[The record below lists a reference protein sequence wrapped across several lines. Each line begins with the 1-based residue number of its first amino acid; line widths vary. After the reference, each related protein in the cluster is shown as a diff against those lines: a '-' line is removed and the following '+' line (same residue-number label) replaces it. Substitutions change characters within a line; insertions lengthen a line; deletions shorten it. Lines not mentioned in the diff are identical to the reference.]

1 MFHANPGQTSYGE
14 DIGILM
20 LDTNVPFIKGDVGNA
35 KSYPFPVR
43 YKRVDGLTAKVI
55 FTHDRGFGKKM
66 VEAAR
71 ELEREGVKAITGDC
85 GFMALYQQEVSRAV
99 SVPVFL
105 SSLLQLS
112 FITSIIPSDK
122 KVGVVTANAASLIPD
137 LLSPPD
143 LLSDAHVVIKG
154 LEDTVAFKD
163 AAIEELG
170 FLDYTSVNEEI
181 VEASLDLSRD
191 PQVAAIL
198 LECSLLPP
206 YGHAV
211 RKATGLPVFDYLT
224 MIYYVHS
231 ALIKQTFP
239 VEID

>member
-1 MFHANPGQTSYGE
+1 MFQAVPGQTSYGE
-14 DIGILM
+14 DIGILL
-20 LDTNVPFIKGDVGNA
+20 LDTHVPFIKGDVGNA
-35 KSYPFPVR
+35 GSYPFPVR
-43 YKRVDGLTAKVI
+43 YKRVDGLTARVI
-55 FTHDRGFGKKM
+55 FTHDRGFTQKM
-66 VEAAR
+66 VDAAR

-112 FITSIIPSDK
+112 FITSIIPGDR
-122 KVGVVTANAASLIPD
+122 KVGVVTANADSLIPE
-137 LLSPPD
+137 LVSPPD
-143 LLSDAHVVIKG
+143 LLSDKHVIIKG
-154 LEDTVAFKD
+154 LENTVAFQD

-170 FLDYTSVNEEI
+170 TLDYTRVREEV
-181 VEASLDLSRD
+181 VEASLELSRN

-224 MIYYVHS
+224 MIYHVHS
-231 ALIKQTFP
+231 ALIKKTFP